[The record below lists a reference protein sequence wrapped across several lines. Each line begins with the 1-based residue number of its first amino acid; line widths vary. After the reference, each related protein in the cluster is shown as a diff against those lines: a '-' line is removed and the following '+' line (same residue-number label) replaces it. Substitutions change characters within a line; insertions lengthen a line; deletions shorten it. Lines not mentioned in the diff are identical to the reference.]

1 MVFLSLYDNR
11 ISVDDLR
18 ILEEESRNYPI
29 VILAD
34 GGSASA
40 SEVLVGAFSETYNA
54 TIVGTKTFGKGR
66 VQKVFT
72 LSSGALFK
80 YTYQEWLTPKGNYI
94 DQVGITPDVEVTYK
108 YIDEGKDTQKNKA
121 IELLS
126 K

>member
-1 MVFLSLYDNR
+1 MAGKEKIEVVKDKT
-11 ISVDDLR
+11 D
-18 ILEEESRNYPI
+18 ESRNYPV

-40 SEVLVGAFSETYNA
+40 SEVLVGAFSETYGA

-94 DQVGITPDVEVTYK
+94 DQAGIAP
-108 YIDEGKDTQKNKA
+108 N
-121 IELLS
+121 IELEYEYNEKGIDNQKDRAVELLVS
-126 K
+126 